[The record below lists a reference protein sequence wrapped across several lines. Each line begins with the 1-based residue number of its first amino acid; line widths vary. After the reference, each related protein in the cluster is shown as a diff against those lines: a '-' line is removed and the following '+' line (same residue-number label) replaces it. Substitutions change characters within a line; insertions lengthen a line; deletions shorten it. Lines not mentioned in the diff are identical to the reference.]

1 MNNPSLARTLAGV
14 GVVGVGVLA
23 LLGSLQVINSTD
35 IWSTWWPLG
44 LVAIGILMYVS
55 DRSNVW
61 WAGIF
66 TVAGVGLLLNNLDV
80 IEFNVFSLFWPAVII
95 GVGISLLRQGRRE
108 PTLNNGDDNYFVL
121 MSGSE
126 SRNASKDYKG
136 GKATAIMGGVN
147 IDLRNAVI
155 KKKATLEIFAL
166 MGGVEI
172 RVPRGWVVK
181 SQAIAFLGGV
191 ENKADDLTKADAP
204 VLTIVGNV
212 VMGGV
217 EIKY

>member
-23 LLGSLQVINSTD
+23 LLDSLQVINFSN
-35 IWSTWWPLG
+35 IWSDWWPAALI
-44 LVAIGILMYVS
+44 AIGVIMYVS
-55 DRSNVW
+55 DKANIW

-66 TVAGVGLLLNNLDV
+66 VVAGLGILLNNLDV

-95 GVGISLLRQGRRE
+95 AIGVSLLRQGSRKA
-108 PTLNNGDDNYFVL
+108 PVTTGDDNYFAL
-121 MSGSE
+121 MSGAE
-126 SRNASKDYKG
+126 SRNTSKDYTG

-155 KKKATLEIFAL
+155 KKSATLEVFAL
-166 MGGVEI
+166 MGGVEV
-172 RVPRGWVVK
+172 RVPRGWVVR

-191 ENKADDLTKADAP
+191 ENKADDSTKSGAP

>member
-23 LLGSLQVINSTD
+23 LLDSLQVINFLN
-35 IWSTWWPLG
+35 IWSDWWPAALI
-44 LVAIGILMYVS
+44 AIGVIMYVS
-55 DRSNVW
+55 DKANIW
-61 WAGIF
+61 WASIF
-66 TVAGVGLLLNNLDV
+66 VVAGLGILLNNLDV
-80 IEFNVFSLFWPAVII
+80 IEFNVFSLFWPAIIIAI
-95 GVGISLLRQGRRE
+95 GVSLLRQGSRKAQVS
-108 PTLNNGDDNYFVL
+108 TGDDNYFAL
-121 MSGSE
+121 MSGAE
-126 SRNASKDYKG
+126 SRNTSKDYTG

-155 KKKATLEIFAL
+155 KKNATLEVFAL
-166 MGGVEI
+166 MGGVEV
-172 RVPRGWVVK
+172 RVPRGWVVR

-191 ENKADDLTKADAP
+191 ENKADDSTKSGAP

>member
-1 MNNPSLARTLAGV
+1 
-14 GVVGVGVLA
+14 
-23 LLGSLQVINSTD
+23 
-35 IWSTWWPLG
+35 
-44 LVAIGILMYVS
+44 MYIS
-55 DRSNVW
+55 DRANVW

-66 TVAGVGLLLNNLDV
+66 VVAGIGLLLNNLNI
-80 IEFNVFSLFWPAVII
+80 IEFNVFSLFWPTVII
-95 GVGISLLRQGRRE
+95 AIGISLLRQGHRG
-108 PTLNNGDDNYFVL
+108 TSVVNGDDNYFAL
-121 MSGSE
+121 MSGTE
-126 SRNASKDYKG
+126 SRNTSKDYKG

-155 KKKATLEIFAL
+155 KKKATLEVFAL
-166 MGGVEI
+166 MGGVEV

-181 SQAIAFLGGV
+181 SQAIAFLGGID
-191 ENKADDLTKADAP
+191 NKADDTTKANAP

>member
-23 LLGSLQVINSTD
+23 LLDSLQVINFLN
-35 IWSTWWPLG
+35 IWSDWWPAALI
-44 LVAIGILMYVS
+44 AIGVIMYVS
-55 DRSNVW
+55 DKANIW

-66 TVAGVGLLLNNLDV
+66 VVAGLGILLNNLDV

-95 GVGISLLRQGRRE
+95 AIGVSLLRQGSRKAQVS
-108 PTLNNGDDNYFVL
+108 TGDDNYFAL
-121 MSGSE
+121 MSGAE
-126 SRNASKDYKG
+126 SRNTSKDYTG

-155 KKKATLEIFAL
+155 KKNATLEVFAL
-166 MGGVEI
+166 MGGVEV
-172 RVPRGWVVK
+172 RVPRGWVVR

-191 ENKADDLTKADAP
+191 ENKADDSTKSGAP